1 MMEKDG
7 SWLSIMEYSQERNKS
22 ISTIRRY
29 IKANRIK
36 HKEVNG
42 KYFIWCNRQFRVKSK
57 EDKILAMSGHIKFLE
72 QQLKNLKKEKQDL
85 KTEIDELKMLVD
97 TYEKT
102 SVPVK
107 SSIAINNNEL
117 PPIPN

>member
-29 IKANRIK
+29 LKANRIK

-57 EDKILAMSGHIKFLE
+57 EDKILGMSGHIKFLE
-72 QQLKNLKKEKQDL
+72 QQIKNLKLDKQNL
-85 KTEIDELKMLVD
+85 KMEIDELKMLVD

-102 SVPVK
+102 SVSVK
-107 SSIAINNNEL
+107 PSIPLNNNEI
-117 PPIPN
+117 PPIPS